1 MADNFSDVANI
12 RQSELSFVNSVN
24 FYMVAER
31 APQTYFTV
39 VETTLP
45 QVAMGETILPNS
57 LNPNRTPMP
66 GDGIE
71 YSSLDITYLIN
82 KDYAN
87 YRELLKWMKA
97 AAYPETTDQF
107 KNYNAG
113 SGRSDNSYNKIYS
126 NMAIVAVDSANRP
139 LVEWRF
145 YNAFPVA
152 LDGGAFNAQAT
163 DVEYIRATATFRY
176 HYFEHFVYDSNG
188 ALNQETKI

>member
-1 MADNFSDVANI
+1 MANNFSDVANI
-12 RQSELSFVNSVN
+12 RQSELSFVNNVN

-45 QVAMGETILPNS
+45 QVTMGETILPNPI
-57 LNPNRTPMP
+57 NPGRTPMP
-66 GDGIE
+66 GDGLE

-87 YRELLKWMKA
+87 YRELLKWMKG
-97 AAYPETTDQF
+97 AAYPESTDQN
-107 KNYNAG
+107 KDLVAG
-113 SGRSDNSYNKIYS
+113 SGRSDSNYNKVYS

-145 YNAFPVA
+145 YNAFPVS
-152 LDGGAFNAQAT
+152 LDGGAFNTQST
-163 DVEYIRATATFRY
+163 DVEYIRSTATFRY

-188 ALNQETKI
+188 SIVQETKI